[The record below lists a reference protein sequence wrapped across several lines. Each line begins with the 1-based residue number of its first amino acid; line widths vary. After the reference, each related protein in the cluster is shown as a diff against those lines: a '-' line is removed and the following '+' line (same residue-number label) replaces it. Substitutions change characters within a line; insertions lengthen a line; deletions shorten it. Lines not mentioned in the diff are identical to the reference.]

1 MMAME
6 KEPPPLLHPLG
17 GSNLSTFISAWQDNR
32 PFDRRSMRTRLFS
45 IFAVLARLPFYQIE
59 RLLHDRAIAE
69 IEIKEDPIFIV
80 GHWRSGTTHL
90 HNLLS
95 QDEQFGSISFL
106 QTAMPWEFLG
116 KLKIAPPIIER
127 ALPETRGMDNVKL
140 TLDSPQEEEM
150 ALGNMQPL
158 CYYYCYYFPRKMREH
173 YNRSILF
180 ENVSEAEKKNFAEA
194 YRYLCRKLTYCHK
207 GKRLLLKNPASTGR
221 ISWLKS
227 IFPRAKFIHM
237 VRNPFVVFCSTMR
250 HYQHTLPAF
259 AWQSYDS
266 LDRESITIENYSL
279 LMRRYLDHLP
289 SLPAEDICE
298 VTYES
303 VDRDPVGEIGRIYD
317 YFGFQAKEA
326 ALAAVQRYARQQQD
340 YRKNIYSLTAD
351 QVERIR
357 QEWAFALRHWDY
369 DLPPEI
375 TISG

>member
-1 MMAME
+1 MEIE

-17 GSNLSTFISAWQDNR
+17 GSNLSTFISAWRGNR
-32 PFDRRSMRTRLFS
+32 PFDRRSLRTRLFS
-45 IFAVLARLPFYQIE
+45 LFAVLARLPFYKVEQ
-59 RLLHDRAIAE
+59 LLHGRAIAST
-69 IEIKEDPIFIV
+69 EIKEDPVFII

-95 QDEQFGSISFL
+95 QDTQFGSISFL

-127 ALPETRGMDNVKL
+127 ALPETRGMDNVRL
-140 TLDSPQEEEM
+140 TIDSPQEEEM

-158 CYYYCYYFPRKMREH
+158 CYYYCYYFPRNMREH

-180 ENVSEAEKKNFAEA
+180 EDVSEAEKLRFAEA
-194 YRYLCRKLTYCHK
+194 YRYLCRKLTYFHR

-221 ISWLKS
+221 ILWLKS

-237 VRNPFVVFCSTMR
+237 VRNPFVVFCSTLR
-250 HYQHTLPAF
+250 HYQRTLSAF
-259 AWQSYDS
+259 AWQSYDN
-266 LDRESITIENYSL
+266 LDRESITMENYRL
-279 LMRRYLDHLP
+279 LMTRYLEESA
-289 SLPAEDICE
+289 SLQTEDI
-298 VTYES
+298 YELNYEN
-303 VDRDPVGEIGRIYD
+303 VERDPVGEIAKIYD
-317 YFGFQAKEA
+317 NLGLTGKEA
-326 ALAAVQRYARQQQD
+326 ALGAVRGYADKQRD
-340 YRKNIYSLTAD
+340 YRKNIYSLTTD

-375 TISG
+375 TIHG